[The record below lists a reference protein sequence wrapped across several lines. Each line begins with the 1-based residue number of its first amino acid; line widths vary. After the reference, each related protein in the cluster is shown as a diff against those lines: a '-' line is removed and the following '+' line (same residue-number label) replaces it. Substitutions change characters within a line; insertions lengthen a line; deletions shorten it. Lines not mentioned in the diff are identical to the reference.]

1 MMRPHSP
8 ACLDVLIVDDNDMVR
23 TDLRTLLTLIDGV
36 RVTGEASTASVAI
49 QMAVKNQPDLLILDL
64 QLNVQGEADLSGL
77 TVLRTIKRMLP
88 GCFIFVLTVHDYEQ
102 ARREAFQAGAD
113 RFFVKGRES
122 SGMFAAIHALIQ
134 SKNNHFDSG
143 V

>member
-8 ACLDVLIVDDNDMVR
+8 ACLDVLIVDDNDTVR

-36 RVTGEASTASVAI
+36 RVTGEASTARAAI
-49 QMAVKNQPDLLILDL
+49 QMAVKIQPDLLILDL
-64 QLNVQGEADLSGL
+64 QLNAQGEADLSGL

-88 GCFIFVLTVHDYEQ
+88 GCFIFILTVHDYEQ

-122 SGMFAAIHALIQ
+122 YGMFAAIHALIQ